1 MPGGMRGG
9 PPGLNVFSKY
19 SSGLGGGIGG
29 GIGGGMGSGSGIGGS
44 PYQMNYDENRQGA

>member
-1 MPGGMRGG
+1 MRGG

-44 PYQMNYDENRQGA
+44 PYQMNYDENR